1 MFKILIFG
9 AGMFTMALLV
19 KVDIAAKWVY
29 PTDTVTKPEVKVI
42 TKVVT
47 NPGVPEAIVVFNDD
61 KRGVTCYY
69 KKYNDTASG
78 AALSCL
84 PSNQLRASQ

>member
-1 MFKILIFG
+1 MFKHF
-9 AGMFTMALLV
+9 FTSLLA
-19 KVDIAAKWVY
+19 IAIYVLVTTLFY
-29 PTDTVTKPEVKVI
+29 SDPDTTKPEVKVI

-61 KRGVTCYY
+61 KRGATCYY